1 MATLWNL
8 GSAQAEVQKLID
20 NVPISISGTDM
31 YGIIERAISH
41 IEQRTGYTIGSVS
54 IDQKYHNSILYKTMY
69 DVYGVLEVIG
79 TDVSN
84 VKLGDLSISKG
95 GNSNISNSR
104 ISADKM
110 LSEELRILGRRIKLF
125 KANS

>member
-79 TDVSN
+79 TDVSS